1 MIIIRKRKTIFIH
14 IHRTGGSSMISLLKQ
29 ALPNQ
34 VDVIA
39 QHGNA
44 STMEGKLLKEYPDYF
59 IFSMVRNP
67 WDRALSW
74 YSLLHKSDPKNLA
87 TERLRFEQFLI
98 NKTQNDGNDSFLLN
112 QVDYFKN
119 ATHSIDDMVIYRYEN
134 YTEEVK
140 KIAERLQ
147 ITIKETPRIN
157 ETTTKDYREYYTERS
172 KALVAEKCARD
183 IDYFGYSF

>member
-1 MIIIRKRKTIFIH
+1 
-14 IHRTGGSSMISLLKQ
+14 MISLLKQ

-67 WDRALSW
+67 WDRLLSW
-74 YSLLHKSDPKNLA
+74 YSLVHKFDPQYLA
-87 TERLRFEQFLI
+87 KDRLRFEQFLI
-98 NKTQNDGNDSFLLN
+98 DTTQDDGNDSFLLN

-119 ATHSIDDMVIYRYEN
+119 ATHNIDDMTIYRYEN

-140 KIAERLQ
+140 KIATRLDLD
-147 ITIKETPRIN
+147 IKEIPKIN
-157 ETTTKDYREYYTERS
+157 ETTTKDYREYYTKKG

>member
-44 STMEGKLLKEYPDYF
+44 STMEGKLLKEYPGYF
-59 IFSMVRNP
+59 IFSMVRNS

-74 YSLLHKSDPKNLA
+74 YSLLHKSDPKDLE
-87 TERLRFEQFLI
+87 TERLRFEQFLM
-98 NKTQNDGNDSFLLN
+98 NKTQDDGNDSFLFN
-112 QVDYFKN
+112 QLDYFKN
-119 ATHSIDDMVIYRYEN
+119 ATHTIDNVMIYRYEN

-140 KIAERLQ
+140 KIATRLDL
-147 ITIKETPRIN
+147 TIQEIPRIN
-157 ETTTKDYREYYTERS
+157 ETTTKEYRDYYTERS
-172 KALVAEKCARD
+172 KALVTQKCARD